1 MAVYLIPV
9 FIVSLVLIALVIF
22 YVISERAAFKELQS
36 GFPEEFAANGMNAV
50 SVQSQALP
58 VRETVENLPE
68 DDPGE
73 PYVPDISDDEDLF
86 PEEDDS
92 DGIEEDIPEDLPW
105 DE

>member
-50 SVQSQALP
+50 FVQSQALT

-73 PYVPDISDDEDLF
+73 PYVPDISDDEDSDSV
-86 PEEDDS
+86 EDD
-92 DGIEEDIPEDLPW
+92 IQEDLPW

>member
-36 GFPEEFAANGMNAV
+36 GFPEEFAANGTNAV

-68 DDPGE
+68 YDPGE
-73 PYVPDISDDEDLF
+73 PYVPDISDDEDSDTV
-86 PEEDDS
+86 EDD
-92 DGIEEDIPEDLPW
+92 IQEDLPW

>member
-36 GFPEEFAANGMNAV
+36 GFHEEFAANGMNAV

-68 DDPGE
+68 YDPGE
-73 PYVPDISDDEDLF
+73 PYVPDISDDEDSDSV
-86 PEEDDS
+86 EDD
-92 DGIEEDIPEDLPW
+92 IQEDLPW

>member
-36 GFPEEFAANGMNAV
+36 GFPEEFAANGTNTV

-68 DDPGE
+68 YDPGE
-73 PYVPDISDDEDLF
+73 PYVPDISDDEDSDTV
-86 PEEDDS
+86 EDD
-92 DGIEEDIPEDLPW
+92 IQEDLPW

>member
-36 GFPEEFAANGMNAV
+36 GFPEEFAANGMNTV

-68 DDPGE
+68 YDPGE
-73 PYVPDISDDEDLF
+73 PYVPDISDDEDSDSV
-86 PEEDDS
+86 EDD
-92 DGIEEDIPEDLPW
+92 IQEDLPW

>member
-36 GFPEEFAANGMNAV
+36 GFPEEFAAHSANTV
-50 SVQSQALP
+50 SVPSQVRP
-58 VRETVENLPE
+58 VCETVETLPE

-73 PYVPDISDDEDLF
+73 PYVPDIPDDEDLL

-92 DGIEEDIPEDLPW
+92 DSIDEDIPEDLPW

>member
-36 GFPEEFAANGMNAV
+36 GFHEEFAANGMNVV
-50 SVQSQALP
+50 SVQSQTKP

-68 DDPGE
+68 DDPDE
-73 PYVPDISDDEDLF
+73 PYVPDILDDEDS
-86 PEEDDS
+86 DS
-92 DGIEEDIPEDLPW
+92 IDEDIPEDLPW

>member
-9 FIVSLVLIALVIF
+9 FIVSLVLIALVVF

-36 GFPEEFAANGMNAV
+36 GFPEEFAANGTDVA
-50 SVQSQALP
+50 SVQPQARP
-58 VRETVENLPE
+58 VRETVETLPE

-73 PYVPDISDDEDLF
+73 PYVPDMSDDEDLLS
-86 PEEDDS
+86 EEDGSDS
-92 DGIEEDIPEDLPW
+92 IDEDISEALPW

>member
-73 PYVPDISDDEDLF
+73 LYVSNISDDEDSDSV
-86 PEEDDS
+86 EDD
-92 DGIEEDIPEDLPW
+92 IQEDLPW

>member
-58 VRETVENLPE
+58 VREIVENLPE
-68 DDPGE
+68 DDLGE
-73 PYVPDISDDEDLF
+73 PYVPDISDDEDSDTV
-86 PEEDDS
+86 EDD
-92 DGIEEDIPEDLPW
+92 IQEDLPW
-105 DE
+105 DK

>member
-36 GFPEEFAANGMNAV
+36 GFPEEFAANGMNVV

-68 DDPGE
+68 YDPGE
-73 PYVPDISDDEDLF
+73 PYVPDISDDEDSDSV
-86 PEEDDS
+86 EDD
-92 DGIEEDIPEDLPW
+92 IQEDLPW

>member
-22 YVISERAAFKELQS
+22 YVISERAAFKELQF

-50 SVQSQALP
+50 SVQSQALT

-73 PYVPDISDDEDLF
+73 PYVPDISDDEDSDSV
-86 PEEDDS
+86 EDD
-92 DGIEEDIPEDLPW
+92 IQEDLPW

>member
-22 YVISERAAFKELQS
+22 YVVSDRAAFKELQS
-36 GFPEEFAANGMNAV
+36 GFHEEFAANGMNAV

-68 DDPGE
+68 YDPGE
-73 PYVPDISDDEDLF
+73 PYVPDISDDEDSDSV
-86 PEEDDS
+86 EDD
-92 DGIEEDIPEDLPW
+92 IQEDLPW

>member
-36 GFPEEFAANGMNAV
+36 GFPEEFAANGTDIV
-50 SVQSQALP
+50 SVQPQARP
-58 VRETVENLPE
+58 VRETVETLPE

-73 PYVPDISDDEDLF
+73 PYVPDIPDDEDLL

-92 DGIEEDIPEDLPW
+92 ESIEEDIPEALPW

>member
-22 YVISERAAFKELQS
+22 YVISERAAFKEFQS

-50 SVQSQALP
+50 SVRSQALP

-73 PYVPDISDDEDLF
+73 PYVLDISDDEDSDSV
-86 PEEDDS
+86 EDD
-92 DGIEEDIPEDLPW
+92 IQEDLSW
-105 DE
+105 GE

>member
-1 MAVYLIPV
+1 MAGYLIPV

-68 DDPGE
+68 YDPGE
-73 PYVPDISDDEDLF
+73 PYVPDISDDEDSDSV
-86 PEEDDS
+86 EDD
-92 DGIEEDIPEDLPW
+92 IQEDLPW

>member
-9 FIVSLVLIALVIF
+9 LIVSLVLIALVIF

-68 DDPGE
+68 DDSGE
-73 PYVPDISDDEDLF
+73 PYVPDISDDEDSDSV
-86 PEEDDS
+86 EDD
-92 DGIEEDIPEDLPW
+92 IQEDLPW

>member
-36 GFPEEFAANGMNAV
+36 GFPEEFTANGMNAV

-68 DDPGE
+68 YDPGE
-73 PYVPDISDDEDLF
+73 PYVPDISDDEDSDSV
-86 PEEDDS
+86 EDD
-92 DGIEEDIPEDLPW
+92 IQEDLPW

>member
-9 FIVSLVLIALVIF
+9 FIVSLVLIVLVIF

-58 VRETVENLPE
+58 VHETVENLPE
-68 DDPGE
+68 YDPGE
-73 PYVPDISDDEDLF
+73 PYVPDISDDEDSDSV
-86 PEEDDS
+86 EDD
-92 DGIEEDIPEDLPW
+92 IQEDLPW

>member
-50 SVQSQALP
+50 SVQSQTLP
-58 VRETVENLPE
+58 VCETVENLPE

-73 PYVPDISDDEDLF
+73 PYVPDISDDEDSDSV
-86 PEEDDS
+86 EDD
-92 DGIEEDIPEDLPW
+92 IQEDLPW

>member
-36 GFPEEFAANGMNAV
+36 GFPEEFAANGIDAV
-50 SVQSQALP
+50 SVQQQAKP

-68 DDPGE
+68 DDPGDT
-73 PYVPDISDDEDLF
+73 YVPDMPDDEDLL
-86 PEEDDS
+86 PEEEDS
-92 DGIEEDIPEDLPW
+92 DSIEEDIPEDLPW

>member
-22 YVISERAAFKELQS
+22 YVISERVAFKELQS
-36 GFPEEFAANGMNAV
+36 GFPEEFAANGMNVV

-68 DDPGE
+68 YDLGE
-73 PYVPDISDDEDLF
+73 PYVPDISDDEDSDIV
-86 PEEDDS
+86 EDD
-92 DGIEEDIPEDLPW
+92 IQEDLPW

>member
-22 YVISERAAFKELQS
+22 YVISERAAFKELHS
-36 GFPEEFAANGMNAV
+36 GFPEEFAANGMDAV

-68 DDPGE
+68 YDPGE
-73 PYVPDISDDEDLF
+73 PYVPDISDDEDSDSV
-86 PEEDDS
+86 EDD
-92 DGIEEDIPEDLPW
+92 IQEDLPW

>member
-36 GFPEEFAANGMNAV
+36 GFPEEFAANGMDAV

-68 DDPGE
+68 YDPGE
-73 PYVPDISDDEDLF
+73 PYVPDISDDEDSDSV
-86 PEEDDS
+86 EDD
-92 DGIEEDIPEDLPW
+92 IQEDLPW

>member
-22 YVISERAAFKELQS
+22 YVISELAAFKELQS

-68 DDPGE
+68 YDPGE
-73 PYVPDISDDEDLF
+73 PYVPDISDDEDSDSV
-86 PEEDDS
+86 EDD
-92 DGIEEDIPEDLPW
+92 IQEDLPW

>member
-36 GFPEEFAANGMNAV
+36 GFPEEFAANGAYAA
-50 SVQSQALP
+50 SVQPQARP
-58 VRETVENLPE
+58 VRETVETLPE

-73 PYVPDISDDEDLF
+73 PYVPGIPDDEDLL

-92 DGIEEDIPEDLPW
+92 DSIEEDIPEALPW

>member
-36 GFPEEFAANGMNAV
+36 GFPEEFAANGIDAV
-50 SVQSQALP
+50 SVQPQVKS

-73 PYVPDISDDEDLF
+73 PYVPDIPDIPDDEDLL
-86 PEEDDS
+86 P
-92 DGIEEDIPEDLPW
+92 EEDIPEDLPW